1 VNCAGDY
8 CQNKFMDQ
16 IIYKTFYIKD
26 SKIEDIDCIF
36 FDFINYL
43 ENIFTSSDA
52 RILIHC
58 VLGVSRSVTLSMAF
72 LMHSYKMTFRH
83 CFNFVKDKRG
93 VASPNLGF
101 VSQLLSFEKRINT
114 LSELQVSN
122 NLKIA
127 HVFVFGT
134 HQKEDPEYF
143 VFRRVDP
150 YKMLSFNSNSSREI
164 NAFGLDP
171 RAVLLFISKSVKTE
185 TSGYLW
191 IGTVRLTF
199 FVLINRKEFPFF
211 SENSYADVLPIF

>member
-1 VNCAGDY
+1 LVPIPLYLTLVNCAGDY
-8 CQNKFMDQ
+8 CQNLFPDKLN
-16 IIYKTFYIKD
+16 YKTFYIKD

-36 FDFINYL
+36 FDFINHL
-43 ENIFTSSDA
+43 EYVFSSGDT

-114 LSELQVSN
+114 INEVQVSN

-127 HVFVFGT
+127 HVFVFGA
-134 HQKEDPEYF
+134 HQKEDPGYF

-150 YKMLSFNSNSSREI
+150 YKMLSFRYNSSNEI
-164 NAFGLDP
+164 HGFGLDP
-171 RAVLLFISKSVKTE
+171 RAVIIFISKSTNHE
-185 TSGYLW
+185 TNGFLW
-191 IGTVRLTF
+191 KGI
-199 FVLINRKEFPFF
+199 
-211 SENSYADVLPIF
+211 